1 MSQSIVGSWYA
12 ANPGGGTDQIVF
24 TFLSDGTFLV
34 ADKGTP
40 GRDPS
45 GTNGLEWG
53 TYSWDAS
60 SGALSFV
67 FSINTDNSWGL
78 SDAGFTGATVTGDIL
93 TFTGDAGAMNV
104 NRLLSAPNSVVGSW
118 YAANPGGGT
127 DQIVFSFL
135 ADGTY
140 LIADK
145 GTVARDPTGTSGIE
159 WGTYTW
165 DPASGAFTFNTLVN
179 TDGQW
184 GLSHSNGDF
193 TNLKVV
199 GDSLIAGNGTTGMS
213 LARLSPFASTIVG
226 TPGNDQLAGGVLNDT
241 ILGLG
246 GNDTATGGYGNDTID
261 GGAGIDTAA
270 YVGQLASYNLAKTAS
285 GFTVSD
291 RGTGGGEG
299 VDTLVNVERLHFA
312 NTNVAIDLNGN
323 AGNVV
328 RILGA
333 VFGPT
338 FVTDKTFVS
347 IGLSYADGGMS
358 YEALMQLA
366 IGYKLHGVGD
376 HAAIVNLLWGNVI
389 GGAPPASNLAT
400 YVGMLDNGMSAGAL
414 GVLAAQFNDT
424 HIGFT
429 GLAQTGVEYA

>member
-24 TFLSDGTFLV
+24 TFLSNGTFLV

-53 TYSWDAS
+53 TYSWDSS

-67 FSINTDNSWGL
+67 FTINTDNAWGL

-93 TFTGDAGAMNV
+93 TLTGDAGMMNV
-104 NRLLSAPNSVVGSW
+104 NRLLSAPNSIVGSW

-159 WGTYTW
+159 WGTYSW
-165 DPASGAFTFNTLVN
+165 DPATGAAVITNIIN
-179 TDGQW
+179 TDLQW
-184 GLSHSNGDF
+184 GFAVNPGDV
-193 TNLKVV
+193 THGVLQVSGDTLIV
-199 GDSLIAGNGTTGMS
+199 GSATAT
-213 LARLSPFASTIVG
+213 RLSPFASTITG
-226 TPGNDQLAGGVLNDT
+226 TNGNDQLAGGVLNDT

-246 GNDTATGGYGNDTID
+246 GNDTGTGAFGNDTID

-270 YVGQLASYNLAKTAS
+270 YVGQLASYNIARTAS

-333 VFGPT
+333 VFGSS

-358 YEALMQLA
+358 YESLMQLA
-366 IGYKLHGVGD
+366 IGYKLHGVAD

-389 GGAPPASNLAT
+389 GGTPPASNLAT
-400 YVGMLDNGMSAGAL
+400 YVGMLDSGMSPGAL

-424 HIGFT
+424 HINFT